1 MFSVYVVVCQDCPYG
16 GVEVYDVF
24 AGIDAANKELLS
36 IGCERVEEHAWIK
49 DDVGFYGEY
58 YTVKIM

>member
-1 MFSVYVVVCQDCPYG
+1 MFSVYVVVCQDYPCA
-16 GVEVYDVF
+16 VEVYGVF
-24 AGIDAANKELLS
+24 AGVDAANKELLS

-49 DDVGFYGEY
+49 DDVDFYGEY